1 MIIDTH
7 NYGIKEMQ
15 DAKDSSEISM
25 KEQYYLYYKNI
36 TIFSFSNICIAYN
49 VAQLSKILKQAA
61 ARNKNPPY

>member
-15 DAKDSSEISM
+15 DAKDTSEISM
-25 KEQYYLYYKNI
+25 KEQYCLYYKNI
-36 TIFSFSNICIAYN
+36 IIFSFSNICIAYN
-49 VAQLSKILKQAA
+49 VAQLSKTFKQAA